1 MSNKIEISPSNLE
14 GNVFELI
21 GKDWALV
28 SAGDEKACNTM
39 TVSWGGLGVLWNKN
53 VATIYVRPQRYT
65 YEFIEKSDYFTVSF
79 FEDTQRE
86 SLTFCG
92 KNSGR
97 DCDKI
102 KECGLTPIYS
112 DNTVTFDEAR
122 ITLVCKK
129 IYFQDITPDNFLE
142 ESISKNYPLKD
153 YHRMYVGEIVKVI
166 KSE

>member
-14 GNVFELI
+14 GNVFEII
-21 GKDWALV
+21 GKDWALI

-65 YEFIEKSDYFTVSF
+65 KEFIENSDYFTISF
-79 FEDTQRE
+79 FDDTQRE

-97 DCDKI
+97 DCNKI
-102 KECGLTPIYS
+102 EECGLTPIYQ
-112 DNTVTFDEAR
+112 DNTVAFDEAK

-129 IYFQDITPDNFLE
+129 IYFQDITPDNFID

-153 YHRMYVGEIVKVI
+153 YHRMYIGEIIKVI